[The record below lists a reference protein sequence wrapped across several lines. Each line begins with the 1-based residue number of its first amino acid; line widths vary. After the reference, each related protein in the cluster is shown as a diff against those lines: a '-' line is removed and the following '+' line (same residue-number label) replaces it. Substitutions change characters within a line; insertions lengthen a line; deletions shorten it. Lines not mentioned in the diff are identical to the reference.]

1 MVLVRKNKKHDLLKA
16 VPLFA
21 RCTKREIAE
30 LAGECDELAV
40 RPGTE
45 LTREGARGREFMVIV
60 EGNAKVTKNGRAI
73 NRLGPGDFLGEIAL
87 LADVPRT
94 ATVTTEDATLL
105 LVLTDRGFDRVAKRM
120 PTVRTRLLTV
130 LAERLAATG
139 V

>member
-1 MVLVRKNKKHDLLKA
+1 VLVRKNTKHDLLRA
-16 VPLFA
+16 VPLFS
-21 RCTKREIAE
+21 RCTRREIAE
-30 LAGECDELAV
+30 LAGECDELSV
-40 RPGTE
+40 PGGTQ
-45 LTREGARGREFMVIV
+45 LTREGAQGREFMVIV
-60 EGNAKVTKNGRAI
+60 DGEAKVTKNGRSV

-94 ATVTTEDATLL
+94 ATVVTERPTLL

>member
-1 MVLVRKNKKHDLLKA
+1 VLVRKDKKHDLLKA

-30 LAGECDELAV
+30 LAAECDELAI
-40 RPGTE
+40 RAGAE
-45 LTREGARGREFMVIV
+45 LTSEGARGREFMVIV
-60 EGNAKVTKNGRAI
+60 EGNVKVTKNGRTV

-94 ATVTTEDATLL
+94 ATATTEGPAIL
-105 LVLTDRGFDRVAKRM
+105 LVLTDRGFDRAARRI
-120 PTVRTRLLTV
+120 PAVRTKLLTV

-139 V
+139 L

>member
-1 MVLVRKNKKHDLLKA
+1 VLVRKNKKHDLLQS

-30 LAGECDELAV
+30 LAAECDELSV
-40 RPGTE
+40 RAGTE

-60 EGNAKVTKNGRAI
+60 EGKVRVTKGGREV
-73 NRLGPGDFLGEIAL
+73 NTLGAGDFLGEIAL
-87 LADVPRT
+87 LADMPRT
-94 ATVTTEDATLL
+94 ATVTTEEPTVL

-120 PTVRTRLLTV
+120 PRVRSRLLTV

-139 V
+139 I

>member
-1 MVLVRKNKKHDLLKA
+1 

-30 LAGECDELAV
+30 LAAECDELTV
-40 RPGTE
+40 RAGTE
-45 LTREGARGREFMVIV
+45 LTREGTRGREFMVIV
-60 EGNAKVTKNGRAI
+60 DGNARVTKNGRTV
-73 NRLGPGDFLGEIAL
+73 NTLGPGDFLGEIAL

-94 ATVTTEDATLL
+94 ATVTTEGPTVL
-105 LVLTDRGFDRVAKRM
+105 LVLTDRGFDRVARRI